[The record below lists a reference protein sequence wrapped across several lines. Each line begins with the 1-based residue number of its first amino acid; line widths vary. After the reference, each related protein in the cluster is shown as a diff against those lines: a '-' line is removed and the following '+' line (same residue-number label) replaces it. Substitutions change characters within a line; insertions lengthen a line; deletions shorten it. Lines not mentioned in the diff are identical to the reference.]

1 MANTTNSKASSKHRA
16 KKKKITIRN
25 QSNLAHAKKKTLE
38 ELHALGRCPKH
49 LLHRLG
55 IKGK

>member
-38 ELHALGRCPKH
+38 ELHALCTIQTRCSEDI
-49 LLHRLG
+49 R
-55 IKGK
+55 